1 MYLSVDVL
9 RVFNMECPEFRELIR
24 FLHQEL
30 RETDI
35 PRRTKLQELIIETWR
50 DYFQVLKDDL
60 AVSPT

>member
-1 MYLSVDVL
+1 
-9 RVFNMECPEFRELIR
+9 MECSEFRELIR

-35 PRRTKLQELIIETWR
+35 PRRTKLRELIIETWR

-60 AVSPT
+60 AVSLT

>member
-1 MYLSVDVL
+1 
-9 RVFNMECPEFRELIR
+9 MECPEFQELIH

-30 RETDI
+30 CETDI
-35 PRRTKLQELIIETWR
+35 PHHTKLRELIIETWR